1 MPMPIS
7 AIQLPQTIQPSS
19 AVRSASENGKPGE
32 FQSLLEN
39 AVHRVEQFR
48 TEASQ
53 ATERFLSGDDE
64 EVHTAVLATQRAELA
79 FDLGLQIRNKVVDA
93 YQEVMRMQL

>member
-1 MPMPIS
+1 MPLPIS
-7 AIQLPQTIQPSS
+7 PIQVPQAVQPFSG
-19 AVRSASENGKPGE
+19 VRPAAEAAKPGE

-48 TEASQ
+48 LDATQ
-53 ATERFLSGDDE
+53 ATDRLLSGEDE
-64 EVHTAVLATQRAELA
+64 EVHTAVLATERAELA
-79 FDLGLQIRNKVVDA
+79 FELGLQIRNKVVEA